1 MPYRWHWNPRELYE
15 PNPLPFIT
23 GRRNWSPPEM
33 RVAKLRVTLP
43 RFYQR
48 SSETGSVAS
57 TRPSPVLRDGAEF
70 ICSSGDKTY
79 TLTWY
84 DVACSPINADLIF
97 WALIFLPEGWP
108 LLAASAGSKLDLCL
122 GLRCWCALCYRTLRW
137 HMVYGK
143 RRTRTHS
150 SQVYVWQPA
159 LTPNIFFFCC
169 CWFHSRVI
177 RHCSRN
183 AKCLPL
189 SRFKNT
195 FCWALTGPTLL
206 LADLICH
213 KAFLSAG

>member
-23 GRRNWSPPEM
+23 GRRNWSPPEI

-48 SSETGSVAS
+48 GSETGSVAS

-108 LLAASAGSKLDLCL
+108 LLAAGAGSKLDLCL

-143 RRTRTHS
+143 RRRRTHS

-159 LTPNIFFFCC
+159 LTPNIFFFVVVDSIQELYVTAAGTPNVCH
-169 CWFHSRVI
+169 WVGLKIPFVALS
-177 RHCSRN
+177 
-183 AKCLPL
+183 LDPL
-189 SRFKNT
+189 CRCRWS
-195 FCWALTGPTLL
+195 
-206 LADLICH
+206 DL
-213 KAFLSAG
+213 S